1 MAMEKLRADFSIW
14 LATVVTKLAGITGW
28 QSLVKL
34 MRRLTGTQV
43 TVEQI
48 TAIRNAVKAK
58 KGCNLLIFG
67 VGNDTQFWMNSNSGG
82 RTVFIED
89 DDYWLRKVK
98 TRVPK
103 IEAYLVDYDSRIE
116 EWKEI
121 IDKPERL
128 EMVFPKE
135 IENTKWDVILVDAP
149 TGWGEGTKG
158 RMKSIYAGKKLL
170 ADKGDVFV
178 HDCDR
183 EVEIAYCDA
192 ILKPENFVEEIKAVD
207 VGYLRHYRF
216 QA

>member
-1 MAMEKLRADFSIW
+1 MEKLKAHFSVW
-14 LATVVTKLAGITGW
+14 LAKVVTILAGKTGW
-28 QSLVKL
+28 TWLVKL

-48 TAIRNAVKAK
+48 MAVRAAMKDNP
-58 KGCNLLIFG
+58 GGNLLIFG
-67 VGNDTQFWMNSNSGG
+67 VGNDSLFWMNSNIGG

-89 DDYWLRKVK
+89 DDFWLRKVK
-98 TRVPK
+98 KRVAR
-103 IEAYLVDYDSRIE
+103 IEAYLVDYDSKIE
-116 EWKEI
+116 DWKEI

-128 EMVFPKE
+128 EMDFPKE
-135 IENTKWDVILVDAP
+135 VADTKWDVILVDAP

-158 RMKSIYAGKKLL
+158 RMKSIYAGRKMVSES
-170 ADKGDVFV
+170 GHVFV

-192 ILKPENFVEEIKAVD
+192 LLKPENFVKEITAVD
-207 VGYLRHYRF
+207 VGYLRHYKF

>member
-1 MAMEKLRADFSIW
+1 MEKLKAHFSVW
-14 LATVVTKLAGITGW
+14 LAKVVTILAGKTGW
-28 QSLVKL
+28 TWLVKL

-48 TAIRNAVKAK
+48 MAVRAAMKDNP
-58 KGCNLLIFG
+58 GGNLLIFG
-67 VGNDTQFWMNSNSGG
+67 VGNDSLFWMNSNSGG

-89 DDYWLRKVK
+89 DDFWLRKVK
-98 TRVPK
+98 KRVAR
-103 IEAYLVDYDSRIE
+103 IEAYLVDYDSKIE
-116 EWKEI
+116 DWKEI

-128 EMVFPKE
+128 EMDFPKE
-135 IENTKWDVILVDAP
+135 VADTKWDVILVDAP

-158 RMKSIYAGKKLL
+158 RMKSIYAGRKMVRES
-170 ADKGDVFV
+170 GHVFV

-192 ILKPENFVEEIKAVD
+192 LLKPENFVKEITAVD
-207 VGYLRHYRF
+207 VGYLRHYKF

>member
-1 MAMEKLRADFSIW
+1 MEKLKAHFSVW
-14 LATVVTKLAGITGW
+14 LAKVVTILAGKTGW
-28 QSLVKL
+28 TWLVKL

-48 TAIRNAVKAK
+48 MAVRAAMKDNP
-58 KGCNLLIFG
+58 GGNLLIFG
-67 VGNDTQFWMNSNSGG
+67 VGNDSLFWMNSNSGG

-89 DDYWLRKVK
+89 DDFWLRKVK
-98 TRVPK
+98 KRVAG
-103 IEAYLVDYDSRIE
+103 IEAYLVDYDSKIE
-116 EWKEI
+116 DWKEI

-128 EMVFPKE
+128 EMDFPKE
-135 IENTKWDVILVDAP
+135 VADTKWDVILVDAP

-158 RMKSIYAGKKLL
+158 RMKSIYAGRKMVSTT
-170 ADKGDVFV
+170 GHVFV

-192 ILKPENFVEEIKAVD
+192 LLKPENFVKEITAVD
-207 VGYLRHYRF
+207 VGYLRHYKF